1 MSIDTTKPFA
11 GTAWPLAGDKEEAPA
26 LEYQYV
32 KDVYIV
38 ILVPLHNDLLTFS
51 ALLSCQC

>member
-1 MSIDTTKPFA
+1 MSIDITKPFA

-32 KDVYIV
+32 NDVYIWY
-38 ILVPLHNDLLTFS
+38 LGTSP
-51 ALLSCQC
+51 